1 MEPVDVVILLLLGL
15 GAYEGYKKGLL
26 MSIIGLLGFVL
37 AIILGVYFMEGVSKW
52 LATETDEAVFGLPI
66 LAFLLIFFST
76 LFLANIAGKALKKMM
91 ALVLLGGLD
100 SLGGAVLGIV
110 RTGFFIS
117 LLVWVLG
124 RIELDVFK
132 DWEKKSEYLS
142 YLKPL
147 TPGVLEILS
156 PFLPTVKEA
165 GQELLE
171 KVEKGSGN
179 LN

>member
-1 MEPVDVVILLLLGL
+1 
-15 GAYEGYKKGLL
+15 
-26 MSIIGLLGFVL
+26 
-37 AIILGVYFMEGVSKW
+37 
-52 LATETDEAVFGLPI
+52 
-66 LAFLLIFFST
+66 
-76 LFLANIAGKALKKMM
+76 
-91 ALVLLGGLD
+91 LGGLD

-156 PFLPTVKEA
+156 PILPTVKEA

-171 KVEKGSGN
+171 KVEKRKWKSE
-179 LN
+179 LNSFEPLIAGRSLQCLDTF

>member
-1 MEPVDVVILLLLGL
+1 
-15 GAYEGYKKGLL
+15 
-26 MSIIGLLGFVL
+26 MSIIGLVGFVL
-37 AIILGVYFMEGVSKW
+37 AIVLGVYFMEGVSKW
-52 LATETDEAVFGLPI
+52 LATETDEAAFGLPI

-76 LFLANIAGKALKKMM
+76 LFLANLAGKALKKMV

-124 RIELDVFK
+124 RIELDIFK
-132 DWEKKSEYLS
+132 DWEKKSKYLS

-156 PFLPTVKEA
+156 PILPTVKEA